1 MCWQGVKVLAFA
13 TNRLRLLYQVSD
25 NILEMIP
32 TVAAEEYFS
41 FFVSRHTKHTQGKVS
56 LWHLKVSCRKTRV
69 ATWVGAGERSLGFTS
84 KNCLRIFSKVVAEYW
99 THLDNVDEATTVRTH
114 LVGFQR
120 ETSPWGRLVFLGSY
134 YLTRRRNCF
143 CNVVRHLE
151 QKQAKVLR
159 LPAHSKTFGEF
170 ESCTNPGLRI
180 PELPFKSPYK
190 SDLVATTW
198 WQQTQVFPPSTRSDV
213 FWLIFVYQALQSL
226 WSRWWTKWKST

>member
-1 MCWQGVKVLAFA
+1 MSACVIVSRNICFCLSRHKHWKRSSWISSPRRQLCFHNCLCMCWQGVKVLAFA

-143 CNVVRHLE
+143 CNVVRH
-151 QKQAKVLR
+151 
-159 LPAHSKTFGEF
+159 F
-170 ESCTNPGLRI
+170 E
-180 PELPFKSPYK
+180 E
-190 SDLVATTW
+190 
-198 WQQTQVFPPSTRSDV
+198 QTQPVSCQNKLF
-213 FWLIFVYQALQSL
+213 
-226 WSRWWTKWKST
+226 